1 MSGKVAPPAETSRPA
16 PPQPAPDRDARASRL
31 YVLSRGPIS
40 SLVRRAFSVTAL
52 VALDVVGL
60 ALGIYLA
67 LVIRQV
73 VAGGGDVLWGLLWR
87 EGPAEWLKFAA
98 PITVLVFA
106 QAGLYRQRELR
117 PGAGRILA
125 CLIVVAL
132 IVLAFGLGTGY
143 DFSTSGLIP
152 TSVVVS
158 ALTIGLLRAAYESAT
173 LEVMR
178 AAGISRRVI
187 LVGAG
192 ESLVRLRA
200 SLESAR
206 SVLTYE
212 FVGVVAPEAVPGFR
226 LLGQRDRL
234 AEVLDEIKPDEVILA
249 EADFDERAVLE
260 VVEQAHRQGIK
271 VRLAP
276 DTTELLVQ
284 RGEYVP
290 GQGAP
295 LFELRPPVLTGW
307 DWAVKR
313 GFDLVVSLL
322 VAVVG
327 LPVWALIALA
337 IKLDSRGPIFFVDRR
352 IGVGESEFGMLKF
365 RTMVVDA
372 AGLQTEL
379 EQENEAEGALFKIRE
394 DPRVTRVGRFLRRFS
409 LDEIPQVANVLKG
422 EMSLVGPRPLPLRD
436 YQLLEDWHRR
446 RYAVLPGM
454 TGLWQISGRS
464 GLSFDDLVRLDF
476 TYLENWSIWL
486 DISIIVKTIPAVIT
500 RRGAY

>member
-1 MSGKVAPPAETSRPA
+1 MSDKVAPPAETSRPNT
-16 PPQPAPDRDARASRL
+16 PQAASGRDVRASRL
-31 YVLSRGPIS
+31 YLLSRGSIGTV
-40 SLVRRAFSVTAL
+40 VRRVASVTAL
-52 VALDVVGL
+52 VILDVVGL

-67 LVIRQV
+67 LVLRQV
-73 VAGGGDVLWGLLWR
+73 VAGDGVLWSLLWR
-87 EGPAEWLKFAA
+87 EGPAEWLRFVA
-98 PITVLVFA
+98 PITILVFA

-152 TSVVVS
+152 TSVLVS
-158 ALTIGLLRAAYESAT
+158 ALTIGLLRAAYESVS

-178 AAGISRRVI
+178 AAGIRRRVI
-187 LVGAG
+187 LVGEG
-192 ESLVRLRA
+192 ESLVRLRS
-200 SLESAR
+200 SLAAAR
-206 SVLTYE
+206 SGLGYE
-212 FVGVVAPEAVPGFR
+212 FVGVVAPDAVPGFR
-226 LLGQRDRL
+226 LLGSR
-234 AEVLDEIKPDEVILA
+234 AELPLVLDQVRPDELVLT
-249 EADFDERAVLE
+249 EADFDEHAVLE

-313 GFDLVVSLL
+313 GFDLLGSLL
-322 VAVVG
+322 VIVLG
-327 LPVWALIALA
+327 LPLWLLIAA
-337 IKLDSRGPIFFVDRR
+337 AVKLDSRGPVFFVDRR
-352 IGVGESEFGMLKF
+352 VGVGEREFGMLKF
-365 RTMVVDA
+365 RTMVA
-372 AGLQTEL
+372 EAPALQSDL
-379 EQENEAEGALFKIRE
+379 EGVNEAEGALFKIRD

-409 LDEIPQVANVLKG
+409 LDEIPQVVNVVKG

-436 YQLLEDWHRR
+436 YRLLQDWHRA
-446 RYAVLPGM
+446 RYRVLPGM

-476 TYLENWSIWL
+476 TYIENWSVWL
-486 DISIIVKTIPAVIT
+486 DVTIIAKTIPAVIT